1 MPSNIQMAK
10 RLVDLLADAKSSNE
24 QIQQTARSL
33 LQAVQGTSA
42 RNLRNVLDLLSVG
55 LDLED
60 PLRASTLLM
69 TCGTLVE
76 FGATADPLQEP
87 LIRNLRTFV
96 EGACKFHNA
105 VVAELPTSDDEDF
118 DRSEAFEAT
127 AKAVAKVWP
136 QPAACWVALERSY
149 LAGIA
154 VFSLSR
160 EARQLAKQELAGIQ
174 QLADDHPGASWLWKL
189 LQVLDDEPLLVID
202 PVKRSGFVGQMSG
215 IAENFQL
222 NVLLMD
228 VFPRGW
234 FSRRRVSK
242 NAASVA
248 RGVGPQQAD
257 ETIIGVW
264 NLYTA
269 DALRSD
275 QSLPDP
281 NDYEASST
289 WIWNEGVPA
298 DIPVVLGHRV
308 VLLGPTSYARSWGSQ
323 RAFNHLRADITHVRK
338 LSVSEVAN
346 WLGQLSSLKSKHR

>member
-1 MPSNIQMAK
+1 MPANIQMAK
-10 RLVDLLADAKSSNE
+10 RLVELLEDTKSSNE
-24 QIQQTARSL
+24 QIRQTARSL
-33 LQAVQGTSA
+33 LQAARGTSA
-42 RNLRNVLDLLSVG
+42 SNLRNVLDLLSVG

-69 TCGTLVE
+69 TCGALVE
-76 FGATADPLQEP
+76 FGAKSDRLQEP

-96 EGACKFHNA
+96 DGACKFRNA
-105 VVAELPTSDDEDF
+105 VVAELPTSDDKDF
-118 DRSEAFEAT
+118 DRNAAFEAT
-127 AKAVAKVWP
+127 AKTVAKTWP
-136 QPAACWVALERSY
+136 RPAACWTALERSY

-160 EARQLAKQELAGIQ
+160 EARQLAKRELAGIQ

-202 PVKRSGFVGQMSG
+202 PAKRLGVVGRMNG

-222 NVLLMD
+222 NVLLMAA
-228 VFPRGW
+228 FPRGW

-248 RGVGPQQAD
+248 RGTGPQQTD

-269 DALRSD
+269 DALQSD

-281 NDYEASST
+281 NDYRAST
-289 WIWNEGVPA
+289 NWIWNEGIPA

-308 VLLGPTSYARSWGSQ
+308 VLLGSTSYARSWGSQ
-323 RAFNHLRADITHVRK
+323 RAFNHLRADITDVRK

-346 WLGQLSSLKSKHR
+346 WLDQLISLKSKTR